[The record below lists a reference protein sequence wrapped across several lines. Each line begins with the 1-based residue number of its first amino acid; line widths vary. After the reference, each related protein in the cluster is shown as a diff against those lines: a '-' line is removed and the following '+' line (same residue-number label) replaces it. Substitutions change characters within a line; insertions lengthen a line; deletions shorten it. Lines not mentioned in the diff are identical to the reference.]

1 MLVGFFEG
9 VFVGPVSLTGLIL
22 ALHPVAVLLI
32 LSRQV
37 LFQLRLV
44 TSPISL
50 ELRLGPLH
58 VPIDRLRFDPS
69 NRLSL
74 HEISFLVASGPCHC
88 ASQPGSSDPLASLP
102 HDRQLLVE
110 PASFIGYMPSH

>member
-1 MLVGFFEG
+1 MLVGLFEG

-22 ALHPVAVLLI
+22 ALHPVAVLLV

-37 LFQLRLV
+37 LFQLGLV
-44 TSPISL
+44 TSPVSF

-58 VPIDRLRFDPS
+58 VPIDRLRFDPP

-102 HDRQLLVE
+102 HDGQFLVE
-110 PASFIGYMPSH
+110 SARLVGYMPSH

>member
-9 VFVGPVSLTGLIL
+9 VFVSPVSLTGLVL
-22 ALHPVAVLLI
+22 ALHPVAVLLV

-37 LFQLRLV
+37 LFQLGLV
-44 TSPISL
+44 TSPVSF

-58 VPIDRLRFDPS
+58 VPIDRLRFDPP

-74 HEISFLVASGPCHC
+74 HEIGFLVSCGPCHC
-88 ASQPGSSDPLASLP
+88 ASQSSSSDPLASLP
-102 HDRQLLVE
+102 HVGQLTVE
-110 PASFIGYMPSH
+110 PARFTGYMPSH